1 MMLKNNITGI
11 ILSGGKS
18 SRMRTNKALLLYK
31 DKPFIQHVI
40 NAMSPLVNEL
50 IIVGRP
56 DEYAHLNLKCIDD
69 IIENSG
75 PLAGVYSGLEASKT
89 KYNLILSCDV
99 PLITTGILTTIIDHI
114 DDESDVIQIESNGQ
128 AMPLIA
134 IYKKHCKSLFRSLL
148 HQGERRLLTALDQL
162 MVKNIALDPSLNIH
176 VTNINNP
183 SILNK
188 ITNEVNH

>member
-1 MMLKNNITGI
+1 MLKNNITGI

-148 HQGERRLLTALDQL
+148 HQGERRLLKALDQL

-176 VTNINNP
+176 VTNINNL

>member
-1 MMLKNNITGI
+1 MLKNNITGI

-148 HQGERRLLTALDQL
+148 HQGERRLLKALDQL